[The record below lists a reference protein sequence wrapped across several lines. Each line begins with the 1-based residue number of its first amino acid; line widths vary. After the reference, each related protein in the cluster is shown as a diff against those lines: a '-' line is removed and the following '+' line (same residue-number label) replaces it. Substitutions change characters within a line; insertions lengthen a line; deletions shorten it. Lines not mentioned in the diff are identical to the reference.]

1 MKSKAVKDT
10 TRIVAD
16 PKIRFGRPTIRGTRI
31 AVEDVLRLAS
41 RGLSTA
47 DILAEYPGLSEE
59 DVRAAHEFAADYL
72 RDAFVPRPEAAE

>member
-1 MKSKAVKDT
+1 MKSKAGEGNS
-10 TRIVAD
+10 RIIAD
-16 PKIRFGRPTIRGTRI
+16 PKIRFGRPIIRGTRI

-47 DILAEYPGLSEE
+47 DILEEYPDLSEE

-72 RDAFVPRPEAAE
+72 RDAFEPRPEAAE